1 VLGVRLGDD
10 PEPEPEMPTP
20 EELERLKEHMREVLG
35 ARSGAF
41 EAAMDRALSE
51 PPKRGADDVAAVPEA
66 RRERRTS

>member
-51 PPKRGADDVAAVPEA
+51 PPKRGTDDVAAVPEP